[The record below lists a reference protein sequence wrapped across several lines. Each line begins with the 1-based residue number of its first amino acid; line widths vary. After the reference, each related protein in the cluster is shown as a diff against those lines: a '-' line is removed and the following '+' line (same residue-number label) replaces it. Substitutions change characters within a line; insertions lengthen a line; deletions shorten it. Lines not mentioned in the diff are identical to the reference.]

1 LNTLYALA
9 PGETSDHVLINS
21 QSDMARSLVC
31 ETCWS
36 GVFSFDSWQAVLTA
50 REQPRQWG
58 YSKGYCYITT
68 WEAIHASASSGC
80 NWCQFISH
88 SKYTQGEVEIWVAY
102 DEDADCTPAGTKQ
115 LTVKLEG
122 SGAFS
127 SRRYYMYTDAG
138 AQLVL
143 Y

>member
-1 LNTLYALA
+1 
-9 PGETSDHVLINS
+9 
-21 QSDMARSLVC
+21 MARSLVC

-36 GVFSFDSWQAVLTA
+36 GVFSFDSWQTVLTA

-68 WEAIHASASSGC
+68 WEAIHASASLGC

-143 Y
+143 C